1 MESIRLRDIERKSWR
16 SQQQGGLIDIQFGIM
31 LVAAAILAAL
41 DETPVASW
49 IRIMT
54 LCVIASFGAALTY
67 WMRKR
72 YVLPRLGRV
81 KFSTDRVR
89 RTRTMGIMLAAC
101 VLVTSSLVVL
111 TALSKSNRLG
121 VALPGDLGAWLVISA
136 VILVPVAGLA
146 FFLDCPRL
154 FVHGGLFVVVE
165 FLHVVVHLPT
175 RVPFGA
181 VIAYGAAACVSLAV
195 GIGVYIHFLRVV
207 PRPVVPVGEDAEEG
221 ADEAN

>member
-31 LVAAAILAAL
+31 LVAAAVLAAL
-41 DETPVASW
+41 DEIPMASW
-49 IRIMT
+49 VRIVT
-54 LCVIASFGAALTY
+54 LSVIASFGAALTY

-89 RTRTMGIMLAAC
+89 RTRMMGIMLAAC
-101 VLVTSSLVVL
+101 VLLTSSLVVL
-111 TALSKSNRLG
+111 TALSNRLG
-121 VALPGDLGAWLVISA
+121 VALPGDVGAWLVISA

-154 FVHGGLFVVVE
+154 FVHGGLFAVVE

-175 RVPFGA
+175 RVPFGG

-207 PRPVVPVGEDAEEG
+207 PRPVVPIGEDAEEG